1 MSTPTNTFIA
11 GNTLPKIRVA
21 LRDQKTGLKVALDGI
36 YTAAV
41 TWSIDGAASVSG
53 AATVLT
59 GANDGVIEYQ
69 FKAGEL
75 IAGTMQLQVTI
86 TEIATGFTSTTV
98 NEIKK
103 IIGASL

>member
-11 GNTLPKIRVA
+11 TNTLPVIRVA
-21 LRDQKTGLKVALDGI
+21 IRDSKTGSKVSLEGV
-36 YTAAV
+36 YTAV
-41 TWSIDGAASVSG
+41 ITWSIDGAASVSK
-53 AATVLT
+53 AMTVLT
-59 GANDGVIEYQ
+59 GVLDGFVEYQ
-69 FKAGEL
+69 FEAGTL
-75 IAGTMQLQVTI
+75 LAGTMQIQVTI